1 MTRKV
6 TIALVDALDGGP
18 ADQTVRFGL
27 LGADYEIDLS
37 SKNASTFRGQLT
49 PFIEHART
57 ARPDASRPAART
69 AASRQRSSDIRAWAK
84 DHGIAISDR
93 GRIPA
98 GVLDQYQAAARG
110 R

>member
-6 TIALVDALDGGP
+6 TIALVDDLDGGP
-18 ADQTVRFGL
+18 ADRTVRFGFQ
-27 LGADYEIDLS
+27 GADYEIDLN
-37 SKNASTFRGQLT
+37 SKNASAFRDQLK

-57 ARPDASRPAART
+57 AGRGLPRRAART

-84 DHGIAISDR
+84 DHAIAVSDR

-98 GVLDQYQAAARG
+98 SLREQYQAAATG